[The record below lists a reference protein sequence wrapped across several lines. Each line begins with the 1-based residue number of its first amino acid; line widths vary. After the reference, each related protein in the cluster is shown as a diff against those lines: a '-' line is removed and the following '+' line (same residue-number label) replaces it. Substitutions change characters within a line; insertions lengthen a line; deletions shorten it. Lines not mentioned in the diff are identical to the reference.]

1 LILLRKRSADAYIRE
16 LDRRERRER
25 KCHVVITGCDVLAD
39 VGIRAPLRKNAKA
52 STEAANPRSSSLN
65 RIGPDAGQASRLP
78 RVRSGAAG
86 RAETP
91 LASPPGGRRDAC
103 PT

>member
-1 LILLRKRSADAYIRE
+1 VLIRPQDRKQNQQSPGFVCRTGRGKNDAAAISVADPLILLRKRSADAYIRE

-52 STEAANPRSSSLN
+52 SFH
-65 RIGPDAGQASRLP
+65 
-78 RVRSGAAG
+78 
-86 RAETP
+86 
-91 LASPPGGRRDAC
+91 
-103 PT
+103 